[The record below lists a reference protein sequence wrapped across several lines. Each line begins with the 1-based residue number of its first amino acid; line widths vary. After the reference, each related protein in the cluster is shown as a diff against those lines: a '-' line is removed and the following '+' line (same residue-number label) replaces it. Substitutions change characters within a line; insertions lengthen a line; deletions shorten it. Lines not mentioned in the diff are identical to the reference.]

1 MGKIV
6 KKHIGS
12 FLLVGILIFIANTLS
27 VLHPYIVK
35 EVVDVDF
42 KSDSAIYTLQKLF
55 AMYFLTTAGKSR

>member
-35 EVVDVDF
+35 EVVRQRAKLSI
-42 KSDSAIYTLQKLF
+42 KSPFSLPFTYI
-55 AMYFLTTAGKSR
+55 